1 MQPYFNTKYE
11 EFFMNDEEK
20 EKLLRERLT
29 ILKCNLETANFC
41 INSAIETLDNLAGF
55 KDFLNNWEKYK
66 DIFEK

>member
-1 MQPYFNTKYE
+1 
-11 EFFMNDEEK
+11 MNDEEK